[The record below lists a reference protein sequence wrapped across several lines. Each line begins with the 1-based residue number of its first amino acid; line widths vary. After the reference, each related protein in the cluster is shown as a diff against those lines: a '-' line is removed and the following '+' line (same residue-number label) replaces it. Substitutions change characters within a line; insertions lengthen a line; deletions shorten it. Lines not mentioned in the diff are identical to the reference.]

1 MSTAESPLNDQ
12 EKAVVQA
19 LRGLQFGSVEVVV
32 HDGRIVEVNQ
42 KRKVR
47 FQEQGAKAARPHPES
62 FQAHRTSGGSKE
74 KNE

>member
-1 MSTAESPLNDQ
+1 MSTTEAPLNDQ
-12 EKAVVQA
+12 EKMVLQA

-47 FQEQGAKAARPHPES
+47 FQENTPRP
-62 FQAHRTSGGSKE
+62 SKDRRE
-74 KNE
+74 

>member
-1 MSTAESPLNDQ
+1 MSTTESPLNDQ
-12 EKAVVQA
+12 EKTVLQA

-47 FQEQGAKAARPHPES
+47 FQENTPRP
-62 FQAHRTSGGSKE
+62 SKDRRE
-74 KNE
+74 

>member
-1 MSTAESPLNDQ
+1 MSTTELPLNDQ
-12 EKAVVQA
+12 EKTVLQA

-47 FQEQGAKAARPHPES
+47 FQENTPRP
-62 FQAHRTSGGSKE
+62 SKDRRE
-74 KNE
+74 

>member
-1 MSTAESPLNDQ
+1 MSTAGAPLNDQ
-12 EKAVVQA
+12 EKTVLQA

-47 FQEQGAKAARPHPES
+47 FQENPPRP
-62 FQAHRTSGGSKE
+62 SKE
-74 KNE
+74 DRP

>member
-1 MSTAESPLNDQ
+1 MSTTEAPLNDQ
-12 EKAVVQA
+12 EKTVLQA

-47 FQEQGAKAARPHPES
+47 FQENTPRP
-62 FQAHRTSGGSKE
+62 SKDRRE
-74 KNE
+74 